1 MPDRFE
7 KKKQFIDAVK
17 NRNLIEAK
25 KWVHSE
31 YFIDI
36 INNCDLEDVNFYI
49 ENKWSSSD
57 VTAQQIFNTLLC
69 DGITSNSETISKGLN
84 ILIDFY
90 SKEEIEFTD
99 ECIIYNIT
107 RYPYCVDDILMMLD
121 VNIKCDI
128 KYIAKMSVMEDHL
141 DIKLFDSIIKNNS
154 FEREFYNE
162 LLFASLDSIDLD
174 NYFDCNK
181 RMNHIMSTLINDYN
195 CDLNICSDSCEF
207 HHLIQ
212 ECFYFAPYSIKYL
225 LNKKLNTQAL
235 EDLSFWENIFDIID
249 DSYGYEPYGA
259 ALREIKKSPI
269 EFDDTAL
276 LAALEDTAIEY
287 LINAYK
293 FN

>member
-128 KYIAKMSVMEDHL
+128 KYIAKMSVMED
-141 DIKLFDSIIKNNS
+141 
-154 FEREFYNE
+154 
-162 LLFASLDSIDLD
+162 
-174 NYFDCNK
+174 
-181 RMNHIMSTLINDYN
+181 
-195 CDLNICSDSCEF
+195 ICSNSCEF